1 MYFFIVTRDNKNIGF
16 LNIVI
21 NNIGMFDIGLCSEY
35 RGNWYSKELLET
47 AINFLIKKSS
57 ENIEV
62 IVIEK
67 IN

>member
-1 MYFFIVTRDNKNIGF
+1 MNIE
-16 LNIVI
+16 VV
-21 NNIGMFDIGLCSEY
+21 
-35 RGNWYSKELLET
+35 KEFLET

-67 IN
+67 NKLAYNMYTKRGFKEKEVLNYWLEIKF